1 MKKHAVVVALVMG
14 VLLLGSGVAVFAD
27 NTMGSS
33 SSDPQVGITKDQL
46 VQQLGQPLSSASD
59 GNGGTILLYQDFVA
73 AGASDIYS
81 GGNLS
86 EDQYYV
92 DASGKVYQH
101 RHSLL

>member
-1 MKKHAVVVALVMG
+1 MRKRIVLFALVLG
-14 VLLLGSGVAVFAD
+14 ILLVGSGVALFAD
-27 NTMGSS
+27 NMAM

-46 VQQLGQPLSSASD
+46 VQQLGQPASSASD
-59 GNGGTILLYQDFVA
+59 GNGGTILVYQTVVP

-92 DASGKVYQH
+92 DSSGKVYLH